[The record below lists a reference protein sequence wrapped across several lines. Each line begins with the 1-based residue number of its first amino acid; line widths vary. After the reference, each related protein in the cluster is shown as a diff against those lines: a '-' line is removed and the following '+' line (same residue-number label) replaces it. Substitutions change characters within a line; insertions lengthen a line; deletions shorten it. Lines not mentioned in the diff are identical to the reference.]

1 MEGSSL
7 RAYLHRY
14 SRRGM
19 QRDRLPN
26 QIGALWR
33 HPMPRAELA
42 RGIRAI
48 HLKPV
53 VAAVGGNQP
62 QVMQNRCAKRSF
74 LVAHRTTR
82 APPHKATQDIG
93 PKAKRA
99 AELGGTRT

>member
-1 MEGSSL
+1 MDQ
-7 RAYLHRY
+7 RYLACQPSRY

-53 VAAVGGNQP
+53 VAAVGGNHP
-62 QVMQNRCAKRSF
+62 QVMQNPCAKPSF
-74 LVAHRTTR
+74 FLHHRKTQT
-82 APPHKATQDIG
+82 PHSTATEDIG
-93 PKAKRA
+93 AKAMS
-99 AELGGTRT
+99 AEKLRRN